1 MLNVDIFS
9 VCAAVFDQ
17 SNCNQLFQIASAKLS
32 MKDQISRRLFKNEN
46 EKKDIPEEEHFCY
59 DLVEKIICKYAEE
72 LQENLNK
79 RITPQQMR
87 INMESDHR
95 DKLKEYYK
103 GCSEA
108 LLEYFEN
115 LIDLIKIREEKAYIQ
130 NNVTKENMTA
140 TLTCL
145 IDQEIIAEEERLQK
159 VMNDRYFNMDELES
173 HYKNLKSIFLNNL
186 ASRATHFFLGSHIVE
201 EFESIIQQRF
211 DESLK
216 KMIKINAKNIDI
228 GIIISTEV
236 PPNESI
242 WKRINRFFRRL
253 FGLD

>member
-1 MLNVDIFS
+1 
-9 VCAAVFDQ
+9 
-17 SNCNQLFQIASAKLS
+17 
-32 MKDQISRRLFKNEN
+32 
-46 EKKDIPEEEHFCY
+46 
-59 DLVEKIICKYAEE
+59 
-72 LQENLNK
+72 
-79 RITPQQMR
+79 
-87 INMESDHR
+87 MESDHR

-103 GCSEA
+103 GCSET

-186 ASRATHFFLGSHIVE
+186 VSRATHFFLGSRIVE